1 MGIHDDRA
9 ATRPGHRRARDPGT
23 RTYGVPGADPGLPRS
38 VGGKAASDA
47 RCRGYDVQEDRSAGG
62 DLAAGSDGDWAASA
76 CGSGQR
82 RGPGA
87 GDTPYLPDPAFD
99 PAAWPGDRSLQQ
111 RFGRPPAPAGGPA
124 AEARPGPRGWRRSD
138 ESLHE
143 RSASA
148 PPAAQGWTSQR

>member
-111 RFGRPPAPAGGPA
+111 RFGRPPAPAG
-124 AEARPGPRGWRRSD
+124 ARRPRPDPGPVAGGARTSRSTT
-138 ESLHE
+138 